1 MKIKTDLSATPQACL
16 VRLLVFLRV
25 ESTEADERR
34 RLLLA
39 NSSGGGG
46 GWLASLLQVRALWV
60 DLVCRLDAA
69 ALRRSLDLLA
79 GL

>member
-1 MKIKTDLSATPQACL
+1 M
-16 VRLLVFLRV
+16 FLRV
-25 ESTEADERR
+25 ESAEADERR

-39 NSSGGGG
+39 HSGGGGG

-79 GL
+79 GLRRSSQCDRRWSHLGRF

>member
-1 MKIKTDLSATPQACL
+1 M
-16 VRLLVFLRV
+16 FLRV
-25 ESTEADERR
+25 ESAEADERR

-39 NSSGGGG
+39 HSGGGGG
-46 GWLASLLQVRALWV
+46 GWLESLLQVRALWE
-60 DLVCRLDAA
+60 DLVRLDAV